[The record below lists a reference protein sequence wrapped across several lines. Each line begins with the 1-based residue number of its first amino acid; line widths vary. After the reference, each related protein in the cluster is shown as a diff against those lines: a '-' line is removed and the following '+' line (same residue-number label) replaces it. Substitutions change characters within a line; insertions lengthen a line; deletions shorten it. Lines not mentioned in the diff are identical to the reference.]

1 MSKKI
6 TISYMSGF
14 FTVILPTGIFLF
26 VFIGLPLLLFGLLD
40 WNFPEW
46 IPYLS
51 CGLSLILAF
60 AVSILTYPL
69 LLKLAGRGRGE
80 LVLEEERLRWRR
92 GLRWQEVNLR
102 QPHEAS
108 LAAGGSGLGKRHA
121 SITIHAPHE
130 VMLHLHN
137 ALREEVLQHFP
148 APYFVEELALTPQE
162 GLWGFELDAAD
173 PVASDFFFSLLDHLW
188 ENRHHNERFHRFLRY
203 PWERPPQPAFS
214 HIRLIETERMTAE
227 EKRLI
232 DELCQQFVDNLSNSY
247 VRLTPDYL
255 VGWVYR
261 SWKSHWSG
269 QPDYYC
275 IMPLGQITAE
285 VSLPRPDWKPF
296 VVGQV
301 LLQTAASLSGAARGY
316 GPTLQHKRYLYVRGK
331 AQDGSSLELAFDWY
345 DVADKEWEEAER
357 FVRFVNR

>member
-1 MSKKI
+1 
-6 TISYMSGF
+6 
-14 FTVILPTGIFLF
+14 
-26 VFIGLPLLLFGLLD
+26 
-40 WNFPEW
+40 
-46 IPYLS
+46 
-51 CGLSLILAF
+51 
-60 AVSILTYPL
+60 
-69 LLKLAGRGRGE
+69 
-80 LVLEEERLRWRR
+80 
-92 GLRWQEVNLR
+92 
-102 QPHEAS
+102 
-108 LAAGGSGLGKRHA
+108 
-121 SITIHAPHE
+121 
-130 VMLHLHN
+130 MLHLHN

-148 APYFVEELALTPQE
+148 APYFVEELAPTPQE

-173 PVASDFFFSLLDHLW
+173 PVARDFFFSLLDHLW
-188 ENRHHNERFHRFLRY
+188 ENRQHNERFRRFLRY
-203 PWERPPQPAFS
+203 PWERLPQPAFGYI
-214 HIRLIETERMTAE
+214 HLIETERMTAE

-232 DELCQQFVDNLSNSY
+232 DELCQQFVDNLSDSY

-275 IMPLGQITAE
+275 LMPLGQITAE

-301 LLQTAASLSGAARGY
+301 LLQAAASLSGAGRGY

-331 AQDGSSLELAFDWY
+331 AQDDSPLELAFDWY
-345 DVADKEWEEAER
+345 DVGDKKWEEAER